1 MIILGIELEMNVKL
15 NGGEEILK
23 SILRK
28 YNIIDENSRAGRGES
43 TGNSQGGGAS
53 GIGDCS

>member
-1 MIILGIELEMNVKL
+1 MNVKL

>member
-1 MIILGIELEMNVKL
+1 MIILGDHQIELEMSVKL

-28 YNIIDENSRAGRGES
+28 YNVIDE
-43 TGNSQGGGAS
+43 NSQGGGAS